1 MTPCSS
7 DATLNVTQYLVNQ
20 LAYTGHLTEYRA
32 ENIYSEKYSE
42 KGKLSFTTAFEKN
55 WSHVEYI
62 GKMLGVR
69 RAYNKHQSEVWEALL
84 DPI

>member
-42 KGKLSFTTAFEKN
+42 KGKLPFSTAFEKK
-55 WSHVEYI
+55 I
-62 GKMLGVR
+62 GAMLNTL
-69 RAYNKHQSEVWEALL
+69 AKCWVWEERTTNIKVRFGK
-84 DPI
+84 PY